1 MWSWDLT
8 RLYTNL
14 DSFIIQ
20 LTRKILPS
28 KYRKD
33 LQFLMRKKTIKSALR
48 NGILL
53 TKLFLPTERKNWSS
67 DREKLEIRDW
77 RLRICKLFEITRTIY
92 SNSEG
97 QNNFWWQ
104 NAFLTF
110 SWRFLISNELEQLE
124 FRLEKNV
131 GIQKPTGKVR
141 KFLKRDTT

>member
-1 MWSWDLT
+1 MSVLKKKFKACIFFASRNVFISGRLWSWDLT

-53 TKLFLPTERKNWSS
+53 TKLFLPTERKNCSS
-67 DREKLEIRDW
+67 DREKLEIGD
-77 RLRICKLFEITRTIY
+77 
-92 SNSEG
+92 
-97 QNNFWWQ
+97 
-104 NAFLTF
+104 
-110 SWRFLISNELEQLE
+110 
-124 FRLEKNV
+124 
-131 GIQKPTGKVR
+131 
-141 KFLKRDTT
+141 